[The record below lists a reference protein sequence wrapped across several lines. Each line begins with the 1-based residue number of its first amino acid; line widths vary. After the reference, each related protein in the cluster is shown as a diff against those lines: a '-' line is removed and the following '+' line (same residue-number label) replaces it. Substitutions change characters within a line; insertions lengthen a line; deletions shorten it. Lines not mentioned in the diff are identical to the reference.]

1 MKKISPEQFTEKL
14 KTLCGD
20 NLQAVVLYGSAAA
33 GDYVAKG
40 SDYNLLI
47 VMNDLHL
54 SVLKQLA
61 KPVAAWE
68 RAGNPTPLLFTRK
81 RLAEAADV
89 FSIELL
95 DMRDARKVL
104 FGDDVIQGLEIS
116 TANLRLQVE
125 RELRSALIQL
135 RRSYL
140 SVSASP
146 RRLAAL
152 LTGSLSGVLVVFRA
166 ALRLYENPVPSEK
179 FQSLEKLNAHVPVVV
194 DCFRQIN
201 GVKTGV
207 LKSKT
212 IDAGKLFGDYLKSI
226 EAVVD
231 AVDQL

>member
-1 MKKISPEQFTEKL
+1 MKKINPEQFTETL

-33 GDYVAKG
+33 GDYVEKG

-47 VMNDLHL
+47 VLNDLQPSIL
-54 SVLKQLA
+54 RNLA
-61 KPVAAWE
+61 KSVAAWE
-68 RAGNPTPLLFTRK
+68 KAGNPTPLLFTRK

-89 FSIELL
+89 FPIELL
-95 DMRDARKVL
+95 DMCDSRKVL
-104 FGDDVIQGLEIS
+104 FGDDVIAGIQPD

-140 SVSASP
+140 SVSANP
-146 RRLAAL
+146 RKLAVL
-152 LTGSLSGVLVVFRA
+152 LTGSLSGVLVIFRA
-166 ALRLYENPVPSEK
+166 ALRLYEPTVPSEK
-179 FQSLEKLNAHVPVVV
+179 FQSLEKLNAHVPVAV
-194 DCFRQIN
+194 DDFRQIN
-201 GVKTGV
+201 GLKTGA
-207 LKSKT
+207 LKVKNLDT
-212 IDAGKLFGDYLKSI
+212 EKLFENYLKSI

>member
-1 MKKISPEQFTEKL
+1 MKSITPEQFTEQL
-14 KTLCGD
+14 KTICGD
-20 NLQAVVLYGSAAA
+20 NLQSVILYGSAAA
-33 GDYVAKG
+33 GDYTAKG

-47 VMNDLHL
+47 VMNDLQP
-54 SVLKQLA
+54 SVLRQLA

-68 RAGNPTPLLFTRK
+68 KGGNPPPLLFTRK

-89 FSIELL
+89 FPIELL

-104 FGDDVIQGLEIS
+104 HGDDVIHGLEIS

-140 SVSASP
+140 SASGSP

-152 LTGSLSGVLVVFRA
+152 LSGSLSGVLVIFRA
-166 ALRLYENPVPSEK
+166 ALRLYESPVPAEK
-179 FQSLEKLNAHVPVVV
+179 FHALEKLNAHVPVVV
-194 DCFRQIN
+194 DCFRQIHL
-201 GVKTGV
+201 VKTGV
-207 LKSKT
+207 QKARSV
-212 IDAGKLFGDYLKSI
+212 DVEKLFTECMQSI
-226 EAVVD
+226 ETVVD